1 MAEERSV
8 SRIDEL
14 RQQIDELDERL
25 VRAAERARGVR
36 ARDRPREEARG
47 LEVYQ
52 PSREAEVLGHVAA
65 DQQGPLDNEAMKRL
79 FERIIDEARR
89 LERIAD
95 EDADRTSRHES
106 VTSTVQRGNMV
117 VVMQERATD
126 EQVQRVISQ
135 LVEMGFDVHRSTG
148 ALRTVIGAVG
158 GNRVGDPRLLE
169 VLDGVQE
176 VLRITEPYKLASRT
190 FKPENSVVTIGDVR
204 IGGDEVIVM
213 AGPCSAENEEQ
224 VEAAAAA
231 VKRAGAKVLRGGAF
245 KPRSSPY
252 SFQGLGE
259 EGLRMLRGAA
269 DRHNLKLVSEV
280 MDISQLELIQRYA
293 DILQVGARNMQNF
306 TLLRELGHARTPVLL
321 KRGISATIE
330 EWLLSAEYILA
341 GGNMNVMLC
350 ERGIRT
356 FESYTRNTLDIS
368 AIPVVRKLSHL
379 PILVD
384 PSHGTGLRDKVAPMA
399 RAAVAAGA
407 DGLLIEVHHDPD
419 HALSDGAQSLFPAQ
433 FDRLMAELRIIAPAI
448 GRSICLEPV
457 ARSGW
462 GV

>member
-1 MAEERSV
+1 
-8 SRIDEL
+8 
-14 RQQIDELDERL
+14 
-25 VRAAERARGVR
+25 
-36 ARDRPREEARG
+36 
-47 LEVYQ
+47 
-52 PSREAEVLGHVAA
+52 
-65 DQQGPLDNEAMKRL
+65 
-79 FERIIDEARR
+79 
-89 LERIAD
+89 
-95 EDADRTSRHES
+95 
-106 VTSTVQRGNMV
+106 MV

-158 GNRVGDPRLLE
+158 GNRLGDPRLLE
-169 VLDGVQE
+169 VLEGVQE

-190 FKPENSVVTIGDVR
+190 FKSENSVIAVGDLRV
-204 IGGDEVIVM
+204 GGDEVIVM
-213 AGPCSAENEEQ
+213 AGPCAAETEEQ
-224 VEAAAAA
+224 VEAAASA

-259 EGLRMLRGAA
+259 EGLRMLRAA
-269 DRHNLKLVSEV
+269 ANQHDLQLVSEV
-280 MDISQLELIQRYA
+280 MDISQIEVIDKYC
-293 DILQVGARNMQNF
+293 DMFQVGARNMQNF
-306 TLLRELGHARTPVLL
+306 TLLRELGHSRVPILL

-341 GGNMNVMLC
+341 GGNMSVMLC

-368 AIPVVRKLSHL
+368 AIPVVQKLSHL

-384 PSHGTGLRDKVAPMA
+384 PSHGTGRRDKVAPMA

-419 HALSDGAQSLFPAQ
+419 HALSDGAQSLFPTQ
-433 FDRLMAELRIIAPAI
+433 FDHLMAELRIIAPAI

-457 ARSGW
+457 ARRGW